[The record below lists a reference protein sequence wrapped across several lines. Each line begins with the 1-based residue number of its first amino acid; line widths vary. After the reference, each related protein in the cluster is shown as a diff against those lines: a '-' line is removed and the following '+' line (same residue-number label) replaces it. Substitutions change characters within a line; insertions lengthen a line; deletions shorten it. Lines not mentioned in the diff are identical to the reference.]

1 MPEKILLGFS
11 VPKGEPI
18 YVPLHHLAIFG
29 MTQLS
34 GKTTTLEALIS
45 RSGLKA
51 VAFKTKRG
59 ETGFHEYN
67 NIPAYYKPRSDWQFV
82 EGLVNVALG
91 EKVKYEAGMRW
102 AIMKVSK
109 GTHDLPEV
117 QSNVKKF
124 KKEARGEFQK
134 AVFEKLDAYL
144 DIVIPELEHW
154 SFSEKLDLNDGVNV
168 MDLTN
173 MKLETQQLV
182 IASTIQYA
190 FQNLSNIVV
199 IIPEAWE
206 MIPEMRMT
214 PVKWVAEQFIRK
226 GASVGNFLWID
237 SQDIGGVSKVPLR
250 QCDNWLMGRMKEAH
264 EVERILKQLLGL
276 KIPKEEIQTLELGHF
291 YAVIGDKVVKTYV
304 LPVGVPEAHGR
315 DVALG
320 ILPAEKIR
328 DEYLKPKKKEEEN
341 LEMQREVEIL
351 RKMIGDQQREIID
364 LKNTIQLMNA
374 EYADLHRELEYVL
387 KEAKKGGW
395 TLKEDLGKK
404 PKEEPTTIDLEHR
417 ELVVNLIH
425 VEKPVEMNTDIIIG
439 KIMFCMIKDLEGDL
453 PTEEQISNALL
464 ERGWNIGHTTL
475 APTLGG
481 LVRQGYIIRIP
492 NTKPSK
498 YRMPTK
504 LKINVKEE
512 KP

>member
-1 MPEKILLGFS
+1 MNKILLGFS

-190 FQNLSNIVV
+190 FEKLSNTVV

-206 MIPEMRMT
+206 MMPELRMT
-214 PVKWVAEQFIRK
+214 PVKWIAEQFIRK

-328 DEYLKPKKKEEEN
+328 DEYLKPKKKEDES
-341 LEMQREVEIL
+341 LEMQKEVEIL

-364 LKNTIQLMNA
+364 LKNTIQLINA
-374 EYADLHRELEYVL
+374 EYAKLNQELQHLQRERGIPV
-387 KEAKKGGW
+387 KR
-395 TLKEDLGKK
+395 
-404 PKEEPTTIDLEHR
+404 PKEPPSLVDLEHR
-417 ELVVNLIH
+417 ELVVNLSH
-425 VEKPVEMNTDIIIG
+425 VEKPVEMNTDTIVG
-439 KIMFCMIKDLEGDL
+439 KIMLCMIKDLEGDL

-481 LVRQGYIIRIP
+481 IVKQGYIMRIP

-498 YRMPTK
+498 YRLPTK

-512 KP
+512 RE